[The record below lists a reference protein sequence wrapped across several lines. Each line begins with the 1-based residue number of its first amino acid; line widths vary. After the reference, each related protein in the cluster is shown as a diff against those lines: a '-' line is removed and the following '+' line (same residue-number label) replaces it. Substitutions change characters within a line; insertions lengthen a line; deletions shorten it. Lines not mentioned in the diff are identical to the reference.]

1 MIGHIHLDPS
11 AKSESKSKCGSTLA
25 SARLALFGEP
35 LLLEHED
42 GVAYED
48 LLARILTTNTIGSV
62 LRRISRTSF
71 RTILQKPRRKNR
83 RDLVATPAGSPLA
96 FS

>member
-11 AKSESKSKCGSTLA
+11 AKSESKSKSGSTLA
-25 SARLALFGEP
+25 SARLTLFGEP
-35 LLLEHED
+35 LLLEDE
-42 GVAYED
+42 GGIAYED
-48 LLARILTTNTIGSV
+48 FLARILTTNTIGSV